1 MKIFQSALDA
11 LRRARR
17 PYLILRL
24 LYYALIL
31 WTMVYVV
38 FDRTIQE
45 TLGQLVLD
53 TLGTGPLAPVLD
65 AFDAGQMLLAV
76 VLIFAINLVGATFM
90 AITLPS
96 LIIPFCGLL
105 LFALRAVLW
114 GILFAPELDGT
125 LDTRA
130 VLEALGVAVLMIL
143 EGEGYILGAVGAF
156 IQGRALFR
164 PSSVGA
170 SKPLQ
175 GYRYGIRDQLKLYL
189 LIIPVLLIAAVYEV
203 ALLYFSVP
211 VQ

>member
-1 MKIFQSALDA
+1 MKIFRSALDV

-24 LYYALIL
+24 FYYALIV
-31 WTMVYVV
+31 WMMVYIV

-45 TLGQLVLD
+45 TLSQLVLD

-76 VLIFAINLVGATFM
+76 VLIFAINLVGATFL

-96 LIIPFCGLL
+96 LIIPFSGLL

-114 GILFAPELDGT
+114 GILFAPELDGA
-125 LDTRA
+125 LDTQA
-130 VLEALGVAVLMIL
+130 VLAGLGVMVLVVL
-143 EGEGYILGAVGAF
+143 EGEGYILGALGAF
-156 IQGRALFR
+156 IQGRALFK

-170 SKPLQ
+170 SRPLQ
-175 GYRYGIRDQLKLYL
+175 GYWYGIKEQFKLYL

-203 ALLYFSVP
+203 ALLRFSVP
-211 VQ
+211 LQ